1 MLKKHI
7 LLTIC
12 LLLPSAMLAQSA
24 IDQVDQAQA
33 ELLRNVEQFKI
44 IRTYQVRLADAL
56 QQGESAL
63 VDRTLPDGLCI
74 EGMDVVCEMF
84 PATFGVW
91 GQGSD

>member
-24 IDQVDQAQA
+24 IDQAQA

-91 GQGSD
+91 GRGSD